1 MPETAHHRCAHDAVT
16 PIGMSQTHQSRKV
29 DDALSALVD
38 SFLPHAA
45 KQDDDRDKKLAQ
57 GIRVAKDIIERFVS
71 K

>member
-1 MPETAHHRCAHDAVT
+1 
-16 PIGMSQTHQSRKV
+16 MSQTHQSRKV